1 MKGLHDLR
9 IHALPGGGG
18 GDDRKDDGTVRGM
31 EKEERP

>member
-9 IHALPGGGG
+9 IHALPG